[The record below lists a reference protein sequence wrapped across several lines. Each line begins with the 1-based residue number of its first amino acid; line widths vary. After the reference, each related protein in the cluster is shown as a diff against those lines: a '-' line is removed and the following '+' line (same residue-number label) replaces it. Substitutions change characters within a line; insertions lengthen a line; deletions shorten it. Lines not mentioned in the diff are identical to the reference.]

1 MEFTLNNDLSKKEND
16 AHEKN
21 FKVFHRFIYHKMM
34 NEAIKMAAEIL
45 LDHGKHPT
53 DQDFEEKSNNLV
65 KTILEKKIDM
75 LGSYL
80 R

>member
-1 MEFTLNNDLSKKEND
+1 MEFTLNNDLSKKEDD
-16 AHEKN
+16 AHEK
-21 FKVFHRFIYHKMM
+21 VSHRFIYRKMM

-65 KTILEKKIDM
+65 KTIWRKNLICWVII
-75 LGSYL
+75 
-80 R
+80 